1 MSIFALLPP
10 LPPFLFSTLVVSG
23 LASKALHI
31 ALHIRS
37 LPFLYFVLYSP
48 TLILRDVL
56 VIIFVRVLL
65 RFHAPDSRWQWLS
78 TGLGGALSLITWG
91 ASSIQFGFFM
101 QTGAEVAWAAGGS
114 FLSDPAAMKILLSG
128 ISTVSAAATVLGLIA
143 WLLHSHLYNITGLGL
158 QAIRDLCVGGY
169 KARYTLIS
177 APSKSCMASIDL
189 RTFRRVIPAV
199 AICVSLI
206 FLELTRP
213 AIPYDHLS
221 GALPLTL
228 LDAFQK
234 KTATVEGCREPAR
247 PFPLSVTDDNGVSRP
262 QFQPDSSLVEQWSRA
277 TWLPENPPPGFSRWD
292 LSPGD
297 RAEKDNHYSF
307 VCPGDEGAFYNPKN
321 DPLMI
326 TNLGGEIY
334 EPLQKA
340 FKEHSIEVNHVVLL
354 TLESGRK
361 ELFPTQQGTPLF
373 DGLLASHKKENID
386 EAIDRLVNMTPVAQQ
401 LTGEYA
407 TDSKG
412 NKLDLSYSP
421 WQTPPQE
428 GMGGL
433 NVRGAVTGSSLTLKS
448 VLGSHCGVNPLP
460 VDLLEESMLEIYQP
474 CLPQIFDL
482 FNQGKSESGKLP
494 QNSSSERKSAALQN
508 PWKSVFMQSIT
519 DDYDRQDVLNKNMGF
534 KHKVVKSNL
543 ESPHAKHKAQ
553 GEEINYFGYAE
564 NEIRPYLLDLFEEAA
579 NNKTRMFLSHVTSTT
594 HHPWSTP
601 DDFEREPYMS
611 DQGNINHDLMNNYLN
626 AARFVDIWLGE
637 ILNMLEQTGIANE
650 TLVVVV
656 GDHGQAFGEDNK
668 DMTGTYENGHISNFR
683 VPLVF
688 HHPHMPRVDIT
699 ANATALTIVPTIL
712 DLLVQSNSLDE
723 HDSEIASSLLP
734 EYQGQSLLRPF
745 LSSMEEPPHRRDHH
759 HHHHRPPPDEQPEHE
774 QDTQLEARSHPENP
788 AKRIVWNMGLINAGG
803 SMLSVMAADVPYR
816 LILPLKDGFEYTFT
830 HLGEDP
836 GETHLTKAWTLK
848 ALLEEVKPKFGKE
861 SADWLKDAELV
872 GKWWVS
878 EQKRIWGYREA

>member
-10 LPPFLFSTLVVSG
+10 VPPFLFSVLVVSG

-31 ALHIRS
+31 ALHFRS

-48 TLILRDVL
+48 TLILPDVF
-56 VIIFVRVLL
+56 VIFLVRVLL

-78 TGLGGALSLITWG
+78 TVLGGALSLITWG

-128 ISTVSAAATVLGLIA
+128 ISTVTAAATVLGLVA

-158 QAIRDLCVGGY
+158 QAIRDLSAGGY
-169 KARYTLIS
+169 KARYTLIT

-189 RTFRRVIPAV
+189 RSLRRIIPAV

-213 AIPYDHLS
+213 AVPYDHLS

-234 KTATVEGCREPAR
+234 KTVTAEGCREPAM
-247 PFPLSVTDDNGVSRP
+247 PFPLLITDENGVSRP
-262 QFQPDSSLVEQWSRA
+262 QFQPDSMFVEQWSRA
-277 TWLPENPPPGFSRWD
+277 TWLPENPPRGFSRWD
-292 LSPGD
+292 LSPSD

-307 VCPGDEGAFYNPKN
+307 VCPGDEGFYDPKN
-321 DPLMI
+321 DPLMV

-334 EPLQKA
+334 GPLQKA
-340 FKEHSIEVNHVVLL
+340 FKEHSVEVNHIVLL

-373 DGLLASHKKENID
+373 DGLLASHKKQNNGK
-386 EAIDRLVNMTPVAQQ
+386 AIDRLVNMTLVAQQ

-412 NKLDLSYSP
+412 NKIDLSHSP
-421 WQTPPQE
+421 WQNPPQE

-433 NVRGAVTGSSLTLKS
+433 NVRGAMTGSSLTFKS
-448 VLGSHCGVNPLP
+448 ILGSHCGVHPLP
-460 VDLLEESMLEIYQP
+460 VDLLEESLLEIYQP

-482 FNQGKSESGKLP
+482 FNQGKSGSTQRQ
-494 QNSSSERKSAALQN
+494 QNSSSQGKYTTLKN

-519 DDYDRQDVLNKNMGF
+519 DDYDRQNIMNENMGF
-534 KHKVVKSNL
+534 KHKIVKSDL
-543 ESPHAKHKAQ
+543 ESPHAKYKVQ

-564 NEIRPYLLDLFEEAA
+564 TELRPYVLDLFEEAA

-601 DDFEREPYMS
+601 DDFKKEPYMG

-626 AARFVDIWLGE
+626 AARFVDNWLGD
-637 ILNMLEQTGIANE
+637 IMNMLDQTGIANE
-650 TLVVVV
+650 TLVVIV

-668 DMTGTYENGHISNFR
+668 EMTGTYENGHISNFR

-699 ANATALTIVPTIL
+699 ANATALSIVPTIL

-723 HDSEIASSLLP
+723 RDSEIASSLLP
-734 EYQGQSLLRPF
+734 EYQGQSLIRPF
-745 LSSMEEPPHRRDHH
+745 LSSMEEPHHRRDSH
-759 HHHHRPPPDEQPEHE
+759 PPPDEQPEHKRE
-774 QDTQLEARSHPENP
+774 NTQPVSQSNTEGP
-788 AKRIVWNMGLINAGG
+788 AKRLVWNIGLINAGG
-803 SMLSVMAADVPYR
+803 SMLSVMAADIPYR
-816 LILPLKDGFEYTFT
+816 LVLPLKEGFEYTFT

-836 GETHLTKAWTLK
+836 GETQPIKAWTL
-848 ALLEEVKPKFGKE
+848 AELTQDVMPKFGKE
-861 SADWLKDAELV
+861 SVEWLADAELV
-872 GKWWVS
+872 AKWWVS

>member
-10 LPPFLFSTLVVSG
+10 LSPFLFSTLVVSG

-48 TLILRDVL
+48 TLILPDVF

-65 RFHAPDSRWQWLS
+65 RFHAPEGRWQWLS

-143 WLLHSHLYNITGLGL
+143 WLLHSHLYNITGLCL
-158 QAIRDLCVGGY
+158 QAIRDLSIRGF

-177 APSKSCMASIDL
+177 APSKSCMTSIDL
-189 RTFRRVIPAV
+189 RSFRRIIPAV

-234 KTATVEGCREPAR
+234 KTATVEGCREPAM
-247 PFPLSVTDDNGVSRP
+247 PFPLTADNGVSRP
-262 QFQPDSSLVEQWSRA
+262 QFQPDSTFVEQWSRA
-277 TWLPENPPPGFSRWD
+277 PWLPENPPQGFSRWD
-292 LSPGD
+292 LSPSE
-297 RAEKDNHYSF
+297 RAVKDNHYSF
-307 VCPGDEGAFYNPKN
+307 VCTGDESAFYDPKT
-321 DPLMI
+321 DPLMV

-340 FKEHSIEVNHVVLL
+340 FKEHSVEVNHIVLL

-373 DGLLASHKKENID
+373 DGLLASHKKQKVN
-386 EAIDRLVNMTPVAQQ
+386 EAIDRLVNMTLVAQQ

-412 NKLDLSYSP
+412 NKVDMSHSP
-421 WQTPPQE
+421 WKTPPQE

-433 NVRGAVTGSSLTLKS
+433 NVRGAVTGSSLTFKS

-460 VDLLEESMLEIYQP
+460 VDLLEESLLEIYQP

-482 FNQGKSESGKLP
+482 FNQGKSQPEKRL
-494 QNSSSERKSAALQN
+494 QNSSSETKSAALKN

-519 DDYDRQDVLNKNMGF
+519 DDYDRQDILNNNMGF

-543 ESPHAKHKAQ
+543 LSPHSKHKAQ
-553 GEEINYFGYAE
+553 GEEINYFGFAE
-564 NEIRPYLLDLFEEAA
+564 TELRPYVLDLFEEAA

-601 DDFEREPYMS
+601 DDFEKEPYMS
-611 DQGNINHDLMNNYLN
+611 DQGSINHDLMNNYLN
-626 AARFVDIWLGE
+626 SARFVDLWLGD
-637 ILNMLEQTGIANE
+637 IMTMLDQTGIANE

-699 ANATALTIVPTIL
+699 ANVTALSIVPTIL

-723 HDSEIASSLLP
+723 RDSGIASALLP
-734 EYQGQSLLRPF
+734 EYQGQSLIRPF
-745 LSSMEEPPHRRDHH
+745 LSSMEEPPNRRGHH
-759 HHHHRPPPDEQPEHE
+759 HPPPHEHPEHE
-774 QDTQLEARSHPENP
+774 RVDTQVEARSHPESP
-788 AKRIVWNMGLINAGG
+788 AKRSVWNMGLINAGG
-803 SMLSVMAADVPYR
+803 SMLSIMAADVPYR

-830 HLGEDP
+830 HLSEDP
-836 GETHLTKAWTLK
+836 GENHPSKAWTLA
-848 ALLEEVKPKFGKE
+848 ALIKEVKPKFGQE
-861 SADWLKDAELV
+861 SADWLNDAEQV

>member
-91 ASSIQFGFFM
+91 ASSIQFGFFI

-128 ISTVSAAATVLGLIA
+128 ISTVSAAATVFGLIA
-143 WLLHSHLYNITGLGL
+143 WLLHSHLYNITGLAL
-158 QAIRDLCVGGY
+158 QAIRDLSAADAARCVPEKDGDGGGMPR
-169 KARYTLIS
+169 A
-177 APSKSCMASIDL
+177 
-189 RTFRRVIPAV
+189 
-199 AICVSLI
+199 
-206 FLELTRP
+206 RP
-213 AIPYDHLS
+213 AIP
-221 GALPLTL
+221 L
-228 LDAFQK
+228 L
-234 KTATVEGCREPAR
+234 
-247 PFPLSVTDDNGVSRP
+247 VTDDNGISRP

-292 LSPGD
+292 LSPSD

-321 DPLMI
+321 DPLMV

-340 FKEHSIEVNHVVLL
+340 FKEHSVEVNHVVLL

-421 WQTPPQE
+421 WLTPPQE

-433 NVRGAVTGSSLTLKS
+433 NVRGAVTGSSLTFKS
-448 VLGSHCGVNPLP
+448 ILGSHCGVNPLP

-494 QNSSSERKSAALQN
+494 QNSSSESKSAALQN

-534 KHKVVKSNL
+534 KHK
-543 ESPHAKHKAQ
+543 

-564 NEIRPYLLDLFEEAA
+564 NEIQPY
-579 NNKTRMFLSHVTSTT
+579 VTT

-601 DDFEREPYMS
+601 DDFEKEPYMS

-626 AARFVDIWLGE
+626 AARFVDIWLGD
-637 ILNMLEQTGIANE
+637 ILNMLDQTGIANE

-699 ANATALTIVPTIL
+699 ANATALSIVPTIL

-723 HDSEIASSLLP
+723 RDSEIASSLLP
-734 EYQGQSLLRPF
+734 EYQGQSLL
-745 LSSMEEPPHRRDHH
+745 
-759 HHHHRPPPDEQPEHE
+759 QHE
-774 QDTQLEARSHPENP
+774 QDTQLEARSHPESP

-848 ALLEEVKPKFGKE
+848 ALIEEVKPKFGKE

>member
-1 MSIFALLPP
+1 MSIFALLPA
-10 LPPFLFSTLVVSG
+10 LSPFLFSALVVSG

-31 ALHIRS
+31 ALHFQS

-48 TLILRDVL
+48 TLILPDVL

-65 RFHAPDSRWQWLS
+65 RFHTPESRWQWLS

-128 ISTVSAAATVLGLIA
+128 ISTVSAAATVLGLVA
-143 WLLHSHLYNITGLGL
+143 WMVHSHLYNITGLGL
-158 QAIRDLCVGGY
+158 QAIRDL
-169 KARYTLIS
+169 
-177 APSKSCMASIDL
+177 KSCMASVDL
-189 RTFRRVIPAV
+189 RSFRRIIPAV
-199 AICVSLI
+199 AVCVSLI
-206 FLELTRP
+206 FLEITRP
-213 AIPYDHLS
+213 AIPYDHIS

-234 KTATVEGCREPAR
+234 KTATVEGCREPTR
-247 PFPLSVTDDNGVSRP
+247 PFPLMITDDNGVSRP
-262 QFQPDSSLVEQWSRA
+262 QFQPDSTFVEQWSRA
-277 TWLPENPPPGFSRWD
+277 TWLPENPPRGFSRWD
-292 LSPGD
+292 LSPSD

-307 VCPGDEGAFYNPKN
+307 VCASDQGFYDPKN

-340 FKEHSIEVNHVVLL
+340 FKEHSVEVNHIVLL

-373 DGLLASHKKENID
+373 DGLVASHKKEKIN
-386 EAIDRLVNMTPVAQQ
+386 EAIDRLVTMTPVAQQ

-412 NKLDLSYSP
+412 KKVDLSHSP
-421 WQTPPQE
+421 WQNPPQE

-433 NVRGAVTGSSLTLKS
+433 NVRGAMTGSSLTFKS

-460 VDLLEESMLEIYQP
+460 VDLLEESLLEIYQP

-482 FNQGKSESGKLP
+482 FNQGKSQSE
-494 QNSSSERKSAALQN
+494 QRRENSSESNSAALKN

-519 DDYDRQDVLNKNMGF
+519 DDYDRQDVLNENMGF
-534 KHKVVKSNL
+534 KHKVVKSDL
-543 ESPHAKHKAQ
+543 VSPQAKYKAK

-564 NEIRPYLLDLFEEAA
+564 TELRPYVLDLFEEAA
-579 NNKTRMFLSHVTSTT
+579 NNKTRMFFSHVTSTT

-601 DDFEREPYMS
+601 EDFEKEPYMS

-626 AARFVDIWLGE
+626 AARFVDNWLGD
-637 ILNMLEQTGIANE
+637 IMTMLDQTGIANE

-723 HDSEIASSLLP
+723 RDSEIASSLLP

-745 LSSMEEPPHRRDHH
+745 LSSMEEPHHRRDSHH
-759 HHHHRPPPDEQPEHE
+759 HPHPDEHPEHE
-774 QDTQLEARSHPENP
+774 REDTRHGPRSHPAAP
-788 AKRIVWNMGLINAGG
+788 AKRLVWNIGLINAGG
-803 SMLSVMAADVPYR
+803 SMLSIMAADVPYR

-830 HLGEDP
+830 HLGDDP
-836 GETHLTKAWTLK
+836 GETHFTKAWTLEE
-848 ALLEEVKPKFGKE
+848 LIEEVEPKYGAE
-861 SADWLKDAELV
+861 SAEWLTNAELV

>member
-10 LPPFLFSTLVVSG
+10 LPPFLFSALVVSG

-31 ALHIRS
+31 ALHFRS

-48 TLILRDVL
+48 TLILPDVF
-56 VIIFVRVLL
+56 VIIFARVLL
-65 RFHAPDSRWQWLS
+65 RFHTPDSRWQWLS
-78 TGLGGALSLITWG
+78 TGLGGALSLVTWG
-91 ASSIQFGFFM
+91 ASSIQFGFFL

-128 ISTVSAAATVLGLIA
+128 ISTVSAAATVLGLVA

-158 QAIRDLCVGGY
+158 QAIRDLCVGGF
-169 KARYTLIS
+169 KSRYTLIN
-177 APSKSCMASIDL
+177 APSKSCMASINL
-189 RTFRRVIPAV
+189 RSLRRIIPAV
-199 AICVSLI
+199 AICVSLV

-213 AIPYDHLS
+213 AIPYDHIS

-228 LDAFQK
+228 LEAFQK
-234 KTATVEGCREPAR
+234 KTVTVEGCREPAM
-247 PFPLSVTDDNGVSRP
+247 PFPLLITDENGVSRP
-262 QFQPDSSLVEQWSRA
+262 QFQPDSTFVEQWSRA
-277 TWLPENPPPGFSRWD
+277 TWLPENPPRGFSRWD
-292 LSPGD
+292 LSPSD

-307 VCPGDEGAFYNPKN
+307 VCTGDEGFYDPKN
-321 DPLMI
+321 DPLMV

-340 FKEHSIEVNHVVLL
+340 FKEHSVEVNHIVLL

-361 ELFPTQQGTPLF
+361 ELFPAQQGTPLF
-373 DGLLASHKKENID
+373 DGLLASHKKLNLD
-386 EAIDRLVNMTPVAQQ
+386 KAIDRLVNMTPVAQQ

-412 NKLDLSYSP
+412 NKVDLSHSP

-433 NVRGAVTGSSLTLKS
+433 NVRGAMTGSSLTFKS

-482 FNQGKSESGKLP
+482 FNQNKAQSEERR
-494 QNSSSERKSAALQN
+494 QNSSSKDTSTAIKN

-519 DDYDRQDVLNKNMGF
+519 DDYDRQDILNENMGF

-543 ESPHAKHKAQ
+543 ESPHAKHKVQ

-564 NEIRPYLLDLFEEAA
+564 TELRPYVLDLFEEAA

-601 DDFEREPYMS
+601 DDFKKEPYMS

-626 AARFVDIWLGE
+626 AARFVDNWLGD
-637 ILNMLEQTGIANE
+637 IMTLLEQTGIANE

-668 DMTGTYENGHISNFR
+668 EMTGTYENGHISNFR

-699 ANATALTIVPTIL
+699 ANATALSIVPTIL

-723 HDSEIASSLLP
+723 RDSEIASSLLP
-734 EYQGQSLLRPF
+734 EYQGQSLIRPF
-745 LSSMEEPPHRRDHH
+745 LSSMEEPHHRRDS
-759 HHHHRPPPDEQPEHE
+759 PPDEQPEHE
-774 QDTQLEARSHPENP
+774 RENTQPAARSHPEDP
-788 AKRIVWNMGLINAGG
+788 AKRLVWNIGLINAGG

-836 GETHLTKAWTLK
+836 GETHLTKAWTLEELI
-848 ALLEEVKPKFGKE
+848 AEVKPKFGAE
-861 SADWLKDAELV
+861 SAEWLTDAELV
-872 GKWWVS
+872 AKWWVS

>member
-10 LPPFLFSTLVVSG
+10 LPPFLFSALVVSG

-31 ALHIRS
+31 ALHIQS

-48 TLILRDVL
+48 TLILRDVF
-56 VIIFVRVLL
+56 VIIFGRILL

-101 QTGAEVAWAAGGS
+101 QTGGEVAWAAGGS

-128 ISTVSAAATVLGLIA
+128 ISTVSAAATVLGLVA
-143 WLLHSHLYNITGLGL
+143 WLLHSHLYSITGLGL
-158 QAIRDLCVGGY
+158 QAIRDISVRGFR
-169 KARYTLIS
+169 ARYTLIS

-189 RTFRRVIPAV
+189 RSFRRIIPIAAV
-199 AICVSLI
+199 CVSLV

-234 KTATVEGCREPAR
+234 KTATVEGCREPAM
-247 PFPLSVTDDNGVSRP
+247 PFPLLITDHNGVSRP
-262 QFQPDSSLVEQWSRA
+262 QFQPDSTLVEQWSRA
-277 TWLPENPPPGFSRWD
+277 TWLPENPPRGFSRWA
-292 LSPGD
+292 LSPSD

-307 VCPGDEGAFYNPKN
+307 VCDGDESGFYNPKN

-340 FKEHSIEVNHVVLL
+340 FKEHSVEVNHVVLL

-361 ELFPTQQGTPLF
+361 DLFPTQQGTPLF
-373 DGLLASHKKENID
+373 DGLLASHKKRNIH

-401 LTGEYA
+401 LTGEYV

-412 NKLDLSYSP
+412 NKVDLSHSP

-433 NVRGAVTGSSLTLKS
+433 NVRGAVTGSSLTFKS

-460 VDLLEESMLEIYQP
+460 VDLLEESLLEIYQP

-482 FNQGKSESGKLP
+482 FNQGKSQSEQRRQNYASES
-494 QNSSSERKSAALQN
+494 KSAALNN

-519 DDYDRQDVLNKNMGF
+519 DDYDRQDILNENMGF

-543 ESPHAKHKAQ
+543 KSPHAKHKAQ
-553 GEEINYFGYAE
+553 GEEINYFGFAE
-564 NEIRPYLLDLFEEAA
+564 TELRPYVLDLFEEAA

-601 DDFEREPYMS
+601 DDFEKESYMG
-611 DQGNINHDLMNNYLN
+611 DRGNINHDLMNNYLN
-626 AARFVDIWLGE
+626 AARFVDSWLGE
-637 ILNMLEQTGIANE
+637 IMNMLGETGIANE

-699 ANATALTIVPTIL
+699 ANATALSIVPTIL

-723 HDSEIASSLLP
+723 RDSEIASSLLP

-745 LSSMEEPPHRRDHH
+745 LSSMDEPPHHRNPHH
-759 HHHHRPPPDEQPEHE
+759 HHSPDEKPEHE
-774 QDTQLEARSHPENP
+774 REDTQLEARSHPERP
-788 AKRIVWNMGLINAGG
+788 AKRLAWNMGLINAGG

-836 GETHLTKAWTLK
+836 GENHPTKAWTLA
-848 ALLEEVKPKFGKE
+848 ALIEDVMPKFGEE
-861 SADWLKDAELV
+861 SAAWLADAELV

>member
-10 LPPFLFSTLVVSG
+10 LPPFLFSALVVSG

-31 ALHIRS
+31 ALHIQS

-56 VIIFVRVLL
+56 VIICGRVLL
-65 RFHAPDSRWQWLS
+65 RFQAPDSRWQWLS

-128 ISTVSAAATVLGLIA
+128 ISTVSAAATMLGLIS

-158 QAIRDLCVGGY
+158 QAIRDLAVGGY
-169 KARYTLIS
+169 KSRYTLIS
-177 APSKSCMASIDL
+177 ALSKSCMASIDI
-189 RTFRRVIPAV
+189 RSFRRIIPAV

-234 KTATVEGCREPAR
+234 KTATVEGCREPAM
-247 PFPLSVTDDNGVSRP
+247 PFPLFTGDNGVSGP
-262 QFQPDSSLVEQWSRA
+262 QFQPDSTFVEQWSRA
-277 TWLPENPPPGFSRWD
+277 TWLPEKPPRGFSRWD
-292 LSPGD
+292 LSPSD
-297 RAEKDNHYSF
+297 RAEKDNQYSF
-307 VCPGDEGAFYNPKN
+307 VCAGDEGAFYNPKN
-321 DPLMI
+321 DPLMV
-326 TNLGGEIY
+326 TNLGGDIY

-340 FKEHSIEVNHVVLL
+340 FKEHSVEVNHVVLL

-373 DGLLASHKKENID
+373 DGLLASHKKQNIN

-412 NKLDLSYSP
+412 KKLDLSHSP
-421 WQTPPQE
+421 WHTPPQE

-433 NVRGAVTGSSLTLKS
+433 NVRGAVTGSSLTFKS

-460 VDLLEESMLEIYQP
+460 VDLLEESTLEIYQP

-482 FNQGKSESGKLP
+482 FNQGKSQPGKHL
-494 QNSSSERKSAALQN
+494 QNSSSEDKSAALKN

-519 DDYDRQDVLNKNMGF
+519 DDYDRQDVLNDNMGF
-534 KHKVVKSNL
+534 KHKVVKSTL
-543 ESPHAKHKAQ
+543 QSPHAKHRAQ
-553 GEEINYFGYAE
+553 GEEINYFGFAE
-564 NEIRPYLLDLFEEAA
+564 TELRPYVMDLFEEAA

-601 DDFEREPYMS
+601 DDFEKEPYMS

-626 AARFVDIWLGE
+626 SARFVDIWLGD
-637 ILNMLEQTGIANE
+637 IMNMLDQTGIANE

-699 ANATALTIVPTIL
+699 ANATALSIIPTIL

-723 HDSEIASSLLP
+723 RDSEIANSLLP
-734 EYQGQSLLRPF
+734 EYQGQSLIRPF
-745 LSSMEEPPHRRDHH
+745 LSSMDEPPHRRDHH
-759 HHHHRPPPDEQPEHE
+759 NHPPPGEQPEHE
-774 QDTQLEARSHPENP
+774 REDTQLEARSHSESP

-816 LILPLKDGFEYTFT
+816 LVLPLKEGFEYTFT

-836 GETHLTKAWTLK
+836 GEAHPTKAWTLETLMK
-848 ALLEEVKPKFGKE
+848 EVKPKFGQE